1 MTRLLRISMLK
12 SLRSARVQT
21 TRAPLAINRNVWRMN
36 SRLNKPMLLGA
47 RAMSTGFTE
56 EPFMLA
62 DIGEGIAEV
71 EVLQWYVKEGD
82 EISMFDKVCEVQ
94 SDKATVD
101 ISSKF
106 DGVVSTLHYEVG
118 DMAQVHGPLMTI
130 RVAKDPDAEEA
141 APEAAPEAAVES
153 SPTTPSG
160 DSHGEPPNVGK
171 ALATPAVRRVAREH
185 NIDIST
191 LDGTGKAG
199 RVLKEDVLRAAG
211 AIAPLKVEAP
221 VAQPAQPAQATSEAP
236 HTGRV
241 LVDET
246 VPLRGFNRI
255 MAKTMTDALKI
266 PHFLLCD
273 EVQADAMIGLRQEL
287 KPLAEARGIKFTYM
301 PLMFKAASLAMLRY
315 PHVNSSVADDLSSI
329 TLRAQHNIGFACAT
343 EAGLVVPVVKDCQ
356 DKSVFEIA
364 EDINRLIELARANK
378 LSAEDVSGGTFS
390 LSNIG
395 SIGGIYGGPIITPPQ
410 VAIGAVG
417 KLRTLPRFRDDGSI
431 YAANI
436 FNISWLGTIG
446 CLMVPQ

>member
-1 MTRLLRISMLK
+1 MTNKSM
-12 SLRSARVQT
+12 
-21 TRAPLAINRNVWRMN
+21 M
-36 SRLNKPMLLGA
+36 LGA

-82 EISMFDKVCEVQ
+82 EICMFDKVCEVQ

-101 ISSKF
+101 ISSKY
-106 DGVVSTLHYEVG
+106 DGVVSKLHYEVG

-130 RVAKDPDAEEA
+130 RVAADPDAEEA
-141 APEAAPEAAVES
+141 APEAAPTLAPALAPAMEGSAATHVES
-153 SPTTPSG
+153 GGAT
-160 DSHGEPPNVGK
+160 NVGK
-171 ALATPAVRRVAREH
+171 ALATPAVRRVAGEYG
-185 NIDIST
+185 IDIST

-221 VAQPAQPAQATSEAP
+221 TTQSAQPAQPAEAAAFVP
-236 HTGRV
+236 PIGRV

-246 VPLRGFNRI
+246 VPLRGFSRI

-273 EVQADAMIGLRQEL
+273 EVQADAMISLRQEL

-315 PHVNSSVADDLSSI
+315 PYVNSSIADDLSAV

-378 LSAEDVSGGTFS
+378 LTAEDVSGATFS

-417 KLRTLPRFRDDGSI
+417 KLRTLPRYRDDGTI

-436 FNISWLGTIG
+436 FNISWSGDHRVLDGATMTYFSNAWIEYLQKPH
-446 CLMVPQ
+446 LMMCDMR